1 MIDYAYRA
9 KTLTHSVN
17 CYPLCVKIINILD
30 DSGTF
35 SVIIIVPNIVW
46 KVSFMF
52 IDTMSISVEPR
63 IIFEFFGLL

>member
-17 CYPLCVKIINILD
+17 CYPLCVKIINVLD

-46 KVSFMF
+46 KVDHATRANESN
-52 IDTMSISVEPR
+52 SKQKK
-63 IIFEFFGLL
+63 